1 MSILKYNEYL
11 TEKQIVDLINESLL
25 VYSTKLVNLLKRMPR
40 NRIAV
45 ELLRLNKSDVDGIT
59 QNYIDVTDRESF
71 SFTPDRRV
79 QQMIGDRPIVF
90 KAMNARNLTS
100 SDKNNGIFERLGFDR
115 ATQEKLSAGNGSV

>member
-59 QNYIDVTDRESF
+59 QNYIDVTDRESVTVTHPP
-71 SFTPDRRV
+71 SVTREAALPLGCNVVTDKK
-79 QQMIGDRPIVF
+79 PI
-90 KAMNARNLTS
+90 
-100 SDKNNGIFERLGFDR
+100 LGSTEASCTTASHLR
-115 ATQEKLSAGNGSV
+115 I